1 MRRGIAA
8 FFWRARNSARI
19 ARTLEKCVSCE
30 SALGRVALV
39 ANAMGRGRLFPRSGQ
54 VGAEPRCLY
63 GVNAIQIR
71 SLQNRFRGPED
82 APLLALPEASSR
94 RSRDDCVDGTRHA
107 AVRHRVPRQPSRRGR
122 GMRATDAPVRSG
134 ATSGAKRRGASGAG
148 PCRVRRTLRRTMALA
163 RRGRAEGCRQ
173 VAAKR
178 RDCGKRVS
186 VLHHPL
192 LAVPKSEALVL
203 GICKTRFSRTG
214 DAGRSSKFSG

>member
-82 APLLALPEASSR
+82 APLLAFPEASSCP
-94 RSRDDCVDGTRHA
+94 SRGGCVAGTRCESRASARPASAIA
-107 AVRHRVPRQPSRRGR
+107 AGVRHARDRRPREVRRHLRREASRGVGRRALPSPKDPSAHDGPRPKGACLGRPTSRRE
-122 GMRATDAPVRSG
+122 A
-134 ATSGAKRRGASGAG
+134 AG
-148 PCRVRRTLRRTMALA
+148 L
-163 RRGRAEGCRQ
+163 
-173 VAAKR
+173 
-178 RDCGKRVS
+178 GKRGS
-186 VLHHPL
+186 VLHNPL
-192 LAVPKSEALVL
+192 LAVQNPEALVFA
-203 GICKTRFSRTG
+203 ICKTHFSRTG
-214 DAGRSSKFSG
+214 DAGRSSKFCR